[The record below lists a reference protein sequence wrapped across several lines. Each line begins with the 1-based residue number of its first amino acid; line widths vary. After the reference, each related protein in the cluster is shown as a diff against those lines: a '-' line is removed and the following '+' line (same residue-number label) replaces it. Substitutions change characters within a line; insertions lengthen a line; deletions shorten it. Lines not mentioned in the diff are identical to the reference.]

1 MLASYS
7 AAHKLSTEAVAGYL
21 TEDMLKNRHAATHT
35 QQTPRNAY
43 TLNTYSL
50 GRILGIHVFLF
61 TYLPNNPYSRN
72 AHMLATRSAAQK
84 LSTEAAAGLYN
95 IGPNEKPSCRQ
106 TP

>member
-1 MLASYS
+1 MI
-7 AAHKLSTEAVAGYL
+7 
-21 TEDMLKNRHAATHT
+21 KNRHAATHPR
-35 QQTPRNAY
+35 QTPRNAY

-50 GRILGIHVFLF
+50 GRILGIHVFLVA
-61 TYLPNNPYSRN
+61 YLPNNPYLRN

-95 IGPNEKPSCRQ
+95 IGHDEKPSCRQ